1 MAKVLFDDVT
11 KRFDRT
17 PFTSVDL
24 SALAPAAQEV
34 AFNRLDRTLHGKL
47 DFERGPLLQ
56 FALVRFG
63 ADRPDRLIAI
73 VHHQLMDNSSWDVL
87 MEDIQDAYAAL
98 EAGRRPRLTP
108 TTSSYESGWGCR
120 SRWVSRQ
127 SAGWLPIV

>member
-1 MAKVLFDDVT
+1 M
-11 KRFDRT
+11 
-17 PFTSVDL
+17 DL

-87 MEDIQDAYAAL
+87 MEDLQDAYAAL

-108 TTSSYESGWGCR
+108 TTSSFAQWARNLDRLARSNELDEDIAYWTELARRPLPGC
-120 SRWVSRQ
+120 
-127 SAGWLPIV
+127 A